1 VLKLHPRL
9 APVKAAILPLVKKD
23 GMPEIAIDLYRRLK
37 PLMACQYD
45 EKGSVGRR
53 YARQDEAGT
62 PWCLTVDGQTLADGT
77 VTLRDRDSLAQS
89 RVPAAEV
96 PDLLAGRLR

>member
-1 VLKLHPRL
+1 MKFHPRL

-23 GMPEIAIDLYRRLK
+23 GMPEVAIDLYRALK
-37 PLMACQYD
+37 PHMACQYD

-62 PWCLTVDGQTLADGT
+62 PWCITIDGQTLADKT
-77 VTLRDRDSLAQS
+77 VTLRDRDSLVQE
-89 RVPAAEV
+89 RVPVADV
-96 PDLLAGRLR
+96 VSLLRDKLA